1 MPGAVPITST
11 QALTNAT
18 LPYVQRLAGQG
29 PEAELAAEPGPSGNS
44 ELVGDGPVVILGSL
58 SPRLHQRFP
67 ALAKSLPH
75 LELSECPTPVRE
87 LAGLGIWVKED
98 GAFGAGGWGGNKVR
112 KLEWLIPDARRRGRR
127 SILTFGGLGTNWGL
141 ATALY
146 AREHGLGT
154 ALALVDQPVD
164 DHVRAQ
170 LARLEASGARVYRTH
185 TKARTLAMLPW
196 LLVRNVRG
204 GRPPYLLPAGGSS
217 PVGALGYV
225 EAALEIA
232 AQVEDGY
239 LPAPAHVVVPVG
251 TGGTAAGL
259 ALGFQLAGLRT
270 RVVGVVVNDQL
281 RLNPP
286 VIVRLARRTARLLER
301 RGAQLGSL
309 QLDPGMLDLTR
320 DQIGAGYGHP
330 TEAAARTTELAAAE
344 GLALDPVY
352 TAKAMA
358 GLMAL
363 RAAGGLEGN
372 VLFIH
377 TDGPR

>member
-1 MPGAVPITST
+1 MPWLFRLVSHAH
-11 QALTNAT
+11 ALTAH
-18 LPYVQRLAGQG
+18 
-29 PEAELAAEPGPSGNS
+29 
-44 ELVGDGPVVILGSL
+44 
-58 SPRLHQRFP
+58 LHERFP
-67 ALAKSLPH
+67 ALAGTLPH
-75 LELSECPTPVRE
+75 LVLSERPTPVRE
-87 LAGLGIWVKED
+87 LAGLGVWVKED
-98 GAFGAGGWGGNKVR
+98 GAFGSGGWGGNKVR

-146 AREHGLGT
+146 AREHGIET

-170 LARLEASGARVYRTH
+170 LARLEASGARIHRTH
-185 TKARTLAMLPW
+185 TKARTVAALPW
-196 LLVRNVRG
+196 LIARNARG

-232 AQVEDGY
+232 AQVEAGS
-239 LPAPAHVVVPVG
+239 LPEPAHAVVPVG

-270 RVVGVVVNDQL
+270 RVAGVVVNDQL
-281 RLNPP
+281 RLDPP
-286 VIVRLARRTARLLER
+286 VFARLARRTAALLEH
-301 RGAQLGSL
+301 RGGRLGRL
-309 QLDPGMLDLTR
+309 RLEPDMLDLTR
-320 DQIGAGYGHP
+320 EEMGAGYGHR
-330 TEAAARTTELAAAE
+330 TEAATRAAALAAE
-344 GLALDPVY
+344 ERLALDPVY

-358 GLMAL
+358 GLLAL
-363 RAAGGLEGN
+363 RAEGRLAGP
-372 VLFIH
+372 VLFVH

>member
-1 MPGAVPITST
+1 
-11 QALTNAT
+11 
-18 LPYVQRLAGQG
+18 LA
-29 PEAELAAEPGPSGNS
+29 ET
-44 ELVGDGPVVILGSL
+44 
-58 SPRLHQRFP
+58 
-67 ALAKSLPH
+67 LPH
-75 LELSECPTPVRE
+75 LVLSERPTSVRE
-87 LAGLGIWVKED
+87 LPGLGIWIKED

-112 KLEWLIPDARRRGRR
+112 KLEWLIPDAQRRGRR

-146 AREHGLGT
+146 AREHGLEA

-170 LARLEASGARVYRTH
+170 LARLEASGARIHRTH
-185 TKARTLAMLPW
+185 TKRRTVAMLPW
-196 LLVRNVRG
+196 LLARNSRG
-204 GRPPYLLPAGGSS
+204 GRLPYLLPAGGSS

-232 AQVEDGY
+232 AQVEAGS
-239 LPAPAHVVVPVG
+239 LPEPAHVVVPIG

-259 ALGFQLAGLRT
+259 ALGFQLAGLRS

-281 RLNPP
+281 RLDAP
-286 VIVRLARRTARLLER
+286 VFARLARRSAALLER
-301 RGAQLGSL
+301 RGADLGRL
-309 QLDPGMLDLTR
+309 RLEPDMLDLTR
-320 DQIGAGYGHP
+320 EEIGAGYGYP
-330 TEAAARTTELAAAE
+330 TEAAERAAALAAEE

-358 GLMAL
+358 GLLAL
-363 RAAGGLEGN
+363 RAEGRLDDPI
-372 VLFIH
+372 LFVH

>member
-1 MPGAVPITST
+1 V
-11 QALTNAT
+11 
-18 LPYVQRLAGQG
+18 
-29 PEAELAAEPGPSGNS
+29 
-44 ELVGDGPVVILGSL
+44 
-58 SPRLHQRFP
+58 
-67 ALAKSLPH
+67 
-75 LELSECPTPVRE
+75 LSERPTPVRE

-98 GAFGAGGWGGNKVR
+98 GAFGSGGWGGNKVR

-146 AREHGLGT
+146 AREHGLET

-164 DHVRAQ
+164 AHVRAQ
-170 LARLEASGARVYRTH
+170 LARLDASGARIHRTR
-185 TKARTLAMLPW
+185 TKSRTVAMLPW
-196 LLVRNVRG
+196 LLARNARG

-232 AQVEDGY
+232 VQVEAGS
-239 LPAPAHVVVPVG
+239 LPEPAQVVVPVG

-259 ALGFQLAGLRT
+259 ALGFQLAGMGT

-281 RLNPP
+281 RLDRA
-286 VIVRLARRTARLLER
+286 VLARLARRTAALLER
-301 RGAQLGSL
+301 RGARLGPL
-309 QLDPGMLDLTR
+309 RLEPGMLDLTR

-330 TEAAARTTELAAAE
+330 TEAAARAATLAAE
-344 GLALDPVY
+344 ERLSLDPVY

-358 GLMAL
+358 GLLAL
-363 RAAGGLEGN
+363 RAEGRLGDP
-372 VLFIH
+372 VLFVD

>member
-1 MPGAVPITST
+1 M
-11 QALTNAT
+11 
-18 LPYVQRLAGQG
+18 
-29 PEAELAAEPGPSGNS
+29 
-44 ELVGDGPVVILGSL
+44 
-58 SPRLHQRFP
+58 
-67 ALAKSLPH
+67 
-75 LELSECPTPVRE
+75 LSERPTPVRE

-98 GAFGAGGWGGNKVR
+98 GAFGSGGWGGNKVR

-146 AREHGLGT
+146 AREHGLET

-164 DHVRAQ
+164 AHVRAQ
-170 LARLEASGARVYRTH
+170 LARLDASGARIHRTR
-185 TKARTLAMLPW
+185 TKSRTVVMLPW
-196 LLVRNVRG
+196 LLARNARG

-232 AQVEDGY
+232 VQVEAGS
-239 LPAPAHVVVPVG
+239 LPEPAQVVVPVG

-259 ALGFQLAGLRT
+259 ALGFQLAGMGT

-281 RLNPP
+281 RLDRA
-286 VIVRLARRTARLLER
+286 VLARLARRTAALLER
-301 RGAQLGSL
+301 RGARLGPL
-309 QLDPGMLDLTR
+309 RLEPGMLDLTR

-330 TEAAARTTELAAAE
+330 TEAAARAATLAAE
-344 GLALDPVY
+344 ERLSLDPVY

-358 GLMAL
+358 GLLAL
-363 RAAGGLEGN
+363 RAEGRLGDP
-372 VLFIH
+372 VLFVD

>member
-1 MPGAVPITST
+1 
-11 QALTNAT
+11 LT
-18 LPYVQRLAGQG
+18 PYLHEHFPVLA
-29 PEAELAAEPGPSGNS
+29 EN
-44 ELVGDGPVVILGSL
+44 
-58 SPRLHQRFP
+58 
-67 ALAKSLPH
+67 LPH
-75 LELSECPTPVRE
+75 LTLSERPTPVRE

-98 GAFGAGGWGGNKVR
+98 GRFGAGGWGGNKVR

-146 AREHGLGT
+146 AREHGLET

-170 LARLEASGARVYRTH
+170 LARLGASGARIHRTH
-185 TKARTLAMLPW
+185 TKRRTVAMLPW
-196 LLVRNVRG
+196 LLARNARG
-204 GRPPYLLPAGGSS
+204 GHPPYLLPAGGSS

-232 AQVEDGY
+232 AQVEDGS
-239 LPAPAHVVVPVG
+239 LPEPAHVVVPVG

-259 ALGFQLAGLRT
+259 ALGFQLAGLRS

-281 RLNPP
+281 RLDAP
-286 VIVRLARRTARLLER
+286 VFARLAQRSAALLER
-301 RGAQLGSL
+301 RGARLGAL
-309 QLDPGMLDLTR
+309 RLEPDMLDLTR
-320 DQIGAGYGHP
+320 EQIGAGYGYP
-330 TEAAARTTELAAAE
+330 TEAAERAAALAAE
-344 GLALDPVY
+344 ERLALDPVY

-358 GLMAL
+358 GLLAL
-363 RAAGGLEGN
+363 RRDGRLGDPI
-372 VLFIH
+372 LFVH